1 VILFLKFRFGYKY
14 EKNPFKTNGNYI
26 VLSNHTTDF
35 DMLFVASSFKKPMYF
50 VGSEH
55 IARWKLLYAFLK
67 VCFDPIMR
75 NKGASAASAV
85 KEIKRRIKS
94 GANICFFPEGVRSW
108 DGANSPISYSTAKL
122 VKTSGAGLV
131 TYKIIGGYFTSPM
144 WSGASVRRGKVFG
157 SPVRYLSVDEISSLS
172 VEEIYDIIVND
183 LYEDAYE
190 RQNDEKV
197 CYKGKCL
204 AEGLERLIFKCPEC
218 EKRDR
223 FVSSGNHIK
232 CENCGYSFN
241 YNEQGFL
248 EGGRF
253 KTLKELSDW
262 QKTEVENDVI
272 EGVEYT
278 AETISFLSI
287 KNHKETTLS
296 GGKVVLSPKELK
308 IGESFFP
315 TDKISDLAMCG
326 NRKIVFTHDKDYYE
340 FVPDNNALKF
350 MIYYNLI
357 KQKER
362 N

>member
-1 VILFLKFRFGYKY
+1 M
-14 EKNPFKTNGNYI
+14 
-26 VLSNHTTDF
+26 LSNHTTDF

-85 KEIKRRIKS
+85 KEIKRRLKS

-108 DGANSPISYSTAKL
+108 DGVNSSISFSTAKL
-122 VKTSGAGLV
+122 VKTSGCGLI
-131 TYKIIGGYFTSPM
+131 TYKITGGYFASPM
-144 WSGASVRRGKVFG
+144 WSGASIRRGKVFG
-157 SPVRYLSVDEISSLS
+157 SPVRYLSAKEISSLS

-190 RQNDEKV
+190 RQKAEGQ
-197 CYKGKCL
+197 CYKGKEL
-204 AEGLERLIFKCPEC
+204 AKGLERLIFICPEC
-218 EKRDR
+218 KKRDNII
-223 FVSSGNHIK
+223 SSGNSVQCK
-232 CENCGYSFN
+232 ECGCSFE
-241 YNEQGFL
+241 YTEQGFL

-253 KTLKELSDW
+253 KTLKEFSDW
-262 QKTEVENDVI
+262 QKTEVENDVAG
-272 EGVEYT
+272 GVEYT
-278 AETISFLSI
+278 AETKSFLSL
-287 KNHKETTLS
+287 KKHKETFLS
-296 GGKVVLSPKELK
+296 GGKVIMSPDSLRV
-308 IGESFFP
+308 GENIFP
-315 TDKISDLAMCG
+315 MSEISDLAMCG
-326 NRKIVFTHDKDYYE
+326 NRKLVFTHNKDYYE
-340 FVPDNNALKF
+340 LTPDSNALKF